1 MKRNGRDNATKWI
14 VPMLTLSSL
23 ISSSRMSLQPLATPT
38 TKLVDM
44 VKNKAQAVERR
55 NLVIEPQWSAR
66 SQNILINFI
75 WK

>member
-1 MKRNGRDNATKWI
+1 
-14 VPMLTLSSL
+14 
-23 ISSSRMSLQPLATPT
+23 MSLQPLAAPT
-38 TKLVDM
+38 TKLVDK

-55 NLVIEPQWSAR
+55 NLVMEPQWTAR